1 MRSTTHRATVVH
13 RLTAGLLP
21 LLLAACQATPP
32 RHDATMAQAL
42 RAAELAPLPPR
53 AAAAAPAAA
62 PAAPAAAAAPAP
74 TPVAAPTPRFD
85 LIVNGAS
92 ARDVFLSMVAD
103 TDYSMVV
110 HPEVEGALSLTLR
123 GVTLREALETLRD
136 LHGFDFRVDGRRVTV
151 LPARLHTRIY
161 TVNYLNTRRQG
172 RSEVRVSGSGVP
184 ASMPGTP
191 GGSVPANG
199 TPVRPD
205 ASQLAT
211 SSDADYWTEV
221 AEVLRG
227 IVGSE
232 PGRQVIVS
240 PHAGTI
246 AVRAMPDEHAQVQDY
261 LRASRLALERQ
272 VMLEAKIV
280 EVELADG
287 QRSGIDWSHLGREAS
302 IGIASG
308 GAGNAL
314 VAGGN
319 GLPTLPNAVAGVV
332 GEALGL
338 PAAGGGTLGI
348 ALASKG
354 FQAVLG
360 FLESQGDVQ
369 VLSSPRIATLN
380 NQKAVLK
387 VGTDE
392 YFVTNVSG
400 GSTASVGTSGAV
412 GTTNLPSLTLTP
424 FFSGVALDVT
434 PQIDE
439 SGMVTLHV
447 RPSVTTVTE
456 KTRQID
462 LGAVGN
468 YKLPLASSSVNE
480 SDTVVRVPDGQIV
493 AIGGLMQ
500 SEVSDRR
507 SGLPGSQRLAGAR
520 LLLGN
525 SASSSRKKELVVLIR
540 PTIIRDAE
548 DWERSNARALGSLAV
563 PDAGAADAGPR
574 RVVTVPAAAAA
585 ATAPV
590 AAAVAG
596 SANATAN
603 ASANVSANAPVA
615 LPQAAPVAPAAVAR

>member
-1 MRSTTHRATVVH
+1 
-13 RLTAGLLP
+13 
-21 LLLAACQATPP
+21 
-32 RHDATMAQAL
+32 
-42 RAAELAPLPPR
+42 
-53 AAAAAPAAA
+53 
-62 PAAPAAAAAPAP
+62 
-74 TPVAAPTPRFD
+74 
-85 LIVNGAS
+85 
-92 ARDVFLSMVAD
+92 
-103 TDYSMVV
+103 
-110 HPEVEGALSLTLR
+110 
-123 GVTLREALETLRD
+123 
-136 LHGFDFRVDGRRVTV
+136 
-151 LPARLHTRIY
+151 
-161 TVNYLNTRRQG
+161 
-172 RSEVRVSGSGVP
+172 
-184 ASMPGTP
+184 
-191 GGSVPANG
+191 
-199 TPVRPD
+199 
-205 ASQLAT
+205 
-211 SSDADYWTEV
+211 
-221 AEVLRG
+221 
-227 IVGSE
+227 
-232 PGRQVIVS
+232 
-240 PHAGTI
+240 
-246 AVRAMPDEHAQVQDY
+246 
-261 LRASRLALERQ
+261 
-272 VMLEAKIV
+272 
-280 EVELADG
+280 
-287 QRSGIDWSHLGREAS
+287 
-302 IGIASG
+302 
-308 GAGNAL
+308 
-314 VAGGN
+314 
-319 GLPTLPNAVAGVV
+319 
-332 GEALGL
+332 
-338 PAAGGGTLGI
+338 
-348 ALASKG
+348 
-354 FQAVLG
+354 VLG

-603 ASANVSANAPVA
+603 VSANAPVA